1 MQDELHSEKLSAG
14 QRTYFFDIKQTPN
27 GDKYLNITESKL
39 GKDGER
45 ERRDIRVFDD
55 HIADFAEAFGR
66 AAKELEPLESK
77 EAPQPTE

>member
-1 MQDELHSEKLSAG
+1 MQNELHSERLSAG

-55 HIADFAEAFGR
+55 HIVEFAQAFER
-66 AAKELEPLESK
+66 AAKELEPTG
-77 EAPQPTE
+77 PQQSQQPQE